1 MAPPEPLP
9 IALNA
14 ERDRTIDELSLRFAH
29 DALSIEEL
37 ERRLELAYRAT
48 TVAELRALTADLAPP
63 AATVPATVPARSTAL
78 GAPPDEFVERGRML
92 SIMSDSKRRGPW
104 VVPHHMEL
112 VSVMAS
118 TTLDFTEALLP
129 PGIVDLHV
137 RGLMTEVKLIV
148 PPDVYVV
155 NRASS
160 VMSNVEEDTD
170 VSPPPGAPVIR
181 LSGWV
186 TMSNVVVKVRRRE
199 LPR

>member
-1 MAPPEPLP
+1 MSPEPLP
-9 IALNA
+9 VPLNA
-14 ERDRTIDELSLRFAH
+14 ERERTIDELSVRFAH

-48 TVAELRALTADLAPP
+48 SVAELRALTADL
-63 AATVPATVPARSTAL
+63 VPATAAPVPNAATGAL
-78 GAPPDEFVERGRML
+78 TGEFVERGRML

-104 VVPHHMEL
+104 VVPHRMEL

-118 TTLDFTEALLP
+118 TTLDFTEALMP
-129 PGIVDLHV
+129 TGIVDIHL
-137 RGLMTEVKLIV
+137 RGLMTEVKIIV

-160 VMSNVEEDTD
+160 LMSNVEEDTD
-170 VSPPPGAPVIR
+170 VTPPPGAPVIR

-186 TMSNVVVKVRRRE
+186 TMANVVVKVRRRE
-199 LPR
+199 R

>member
-1 MAPPEPLP
+1 MVPPEPLP
-9 IALNA
+9 VALNA

-29 DALSIEEL
+29 DARSIEEL

-48 TVAELRALTADLAPP
+48 SVAELRALTADLTP
-63 AATVPATVPARSTAL
+63 AAANVPAPVAAGGAL
-78 GAPPDEFVERGRML
+78 ADEVVERGRML

>member
-1 MAPPEPLP
+1 MVPPEPLP
-9 IALNA
+9 VALNA
-14 ERDRTIDELSLRFAH
+14 ERERTIDELSMRFAH

-37 ERRLELAYRAT
+37 ESRLELAYRAT

-63 AATVPATVPARSTAL
+63 PPVPAPITAP
-78 GAPPDEFVERGRML
+78 GALATDVEERGRML
-92 SIMSDSKRRGPW
+92 SVMSDSKRRGPW
-104 VVPHHMEL
+104 VVPHRLDL

-118 TTLDFTEALLP
+118 TTLDFTEAVMP
-129 PGIVDLHV
+129 SGIVDLHV

-148 PPDVYVV
+148 PPEVYVV

-160 VMSNVEEDTD
+160 VMANIEEDSGAT
-170 VSPPPGAPVIR
+170 PPPGAPVIR

>member
-1 MAPPEPLP
+1 MVPPEPLP
-9 IALNA
+9 VALDA
-14 ERDRTIDELSLRFAH
+14 ERERTIDELSMRFAH

-37 ERRLELAYRAT
+37 ERRLELAYRVT
-48 TVAELRALTADLAPP
+48 TVADLRALTADLAPAPRAAPVAAPGTLP
-63 AATVPATVPARSTAL
+63 AEV
-78 GAPPDEFVERGRML
+78 EERGRML

-104 VVPHHMEL
+104 VVPHRLEL

-118 TTLDFTEALLP
+118 TTLDFTEALMP
-129 PGIVDLHV
+129 AGIVELHL
-137 RGLMTEVKLIV
+137 RGLMTEVKIIV
-148 PPDVYVV
+148 PPEVYVV

-160 VMSNVEEDTD
+160 VMANVEEDTD
-170 VSPPPGAPVIR
+170 AAPPPGAPVIR